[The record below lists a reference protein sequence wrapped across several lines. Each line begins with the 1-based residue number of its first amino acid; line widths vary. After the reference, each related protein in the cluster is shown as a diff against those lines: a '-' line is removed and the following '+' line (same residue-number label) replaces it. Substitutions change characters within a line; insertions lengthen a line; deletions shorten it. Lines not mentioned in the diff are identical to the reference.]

1 MRHAVCSGLR
11 ANRSLLGSSKA
22 PLKRRR
28 AKGHGVENQVEPA
41 NFHPQW
47 SQLRSIRSKRAN
59 QEQMVLLLLL
69 AAHDEAKSEKLTE
82 KKYGNLLSHHPL
94 QLVQQ
99 NAPAVRMN
107 TKHHRQA

>member
-1 MRHAVCSGLR
+1 
-11 ANRSLLGSSKA
+11 
-22 PLKRRR
+22 
-28 AKGHGVENQVEPA
+28 
-41 NFHPQW
+41 
-47 SQLRSIRSKRAN
+47 
-59 QEQMVLLLLL
+59 MVLLLLL